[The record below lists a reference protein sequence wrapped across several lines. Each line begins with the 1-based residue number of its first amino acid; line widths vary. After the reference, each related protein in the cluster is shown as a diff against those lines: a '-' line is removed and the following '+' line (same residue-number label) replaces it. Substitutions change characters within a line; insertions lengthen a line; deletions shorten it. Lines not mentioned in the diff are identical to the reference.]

1 MKKRILL
8 IISIL
13 SIVAALTLALAVP
26 IAATVSSPPHGGTID
41 VDTEDNGD
49 GTVTATVKVTDADQN
64 VGDILT
70 ITSVSLTIY
79 HNSGFPPSGEE
90 IQSYALPDPL
100 PTLTSLGDTI
110 SFDFVFTT
118 LPGDDNPID
127 LYAEVTG
134 EDSGIPKHPFF
145 MLTFPATSPWTL
157 PELPAGILFGIGS
170 LGLGGFIW
178 LNRRKSAVKA

>member
-13 SIVAALTLALAVP
+13 SIVAALTLTLAVP
-26 IAATVSSPPHGGTID
+26 IAATTVSSPPHGGTID

-79 HNSGFPPSGEE
+79 HNGGSPPEE
-90 IQSYALPDPL
+90 IQVYALPSPL
-100 PTLTSLGDTI
+100 PTLTYLGDTI
-110 SFDFVFTT
+110 SFVFVFSTR
-118 LPGDDNPID
+118 PGDDNPID

-178 LNRRKSAVKA
+178 LNRRKSVAKA